1 MMGLSRSERSSSHIL
16 YKTGIL
22 KEFWKNHEKASA
34 SESFNKAIGWTQA
47 GFGETFM
54 NTLFCST
61 SLEAACLIC
70 YANECC
76 IWSEHYSLPAHCVKS
91 VRIRSFSD
99 PYFPAF
105 RLNTDQKTSEYESVS
120 RSGNNLFKTFNTF
133 NLLNVFSYRKKTE
146 SAAWL

>member
-1 MMGLSRSERSSSHIL
+1 MQNSQ
-16 YKTGIL
+16 
-22 KEFWKNHEKASA
+22 
-34 SESFNKAIGWTQA
+34 ESICVGVFFNKAIGWRQA

-70 YANECC
+70 YANEFC
-76 IWSEHYSLPAHCVKS
+76 IWPEHYSLPAHCVKS

-105 RLNTDQKTSEYESVS
+105 RLNTDQETSEYEHVS
-120 RSGNNLFKTFNTF
+120 CSGNNLFKTFNTF
-133 NLLNVFSYRKKTE
+133 NLLNVFSYRKKKLNQQHGFK
-146 SAAWL
+146 SGWLLI